1 MNRQQ
6 RRFMKRQKAQGQSYA
21 DVLAQQ
27 REAHEAVEKAAR
39 DATVKVDADIRTQR
53 ALWLSVISMA
63 EAFGLG
69 PKRIQRYFEVLQKNH
84 EWLTALEADD
94 DIVAY
99 EKLRQRA
106 EAVSGIHIEY
116 LYEHEIEAAIAA
128 ARKEDPNE

>member
-6 RRFMKRQKAQGQSYA
+6 RRFMKRQKAPHQSYA

-27 REAHEAVEKAAR
+27 RVAHEAVEKAAR

-84 EWLTALEADD
+84 DWLTALEADD

-116 LYEHEIEAAIAA
+116 LYEHEIQAAIDA
-128 ARKEDPNE
+128 ARKGAKP

>member
-6 RRFMKRQKAQGQSYA
+6 RRFMKRQKAPHQSYA
-21 DVLAQQ
+21 DVLARQ

-106 EAVSGIHIEY
+106 EAVSGVHIEY
-116 LYEHEIEAAIAA
+116 LYEHEIQAAIDA
-128 ARKEDPNE
+128 ARKEIST

>member
-6 RRFMKRQKAQGQSYA
+6 RRFMKRQKAPHQSYA
-21 DVLAQQ
+21 DILAQQ

-84 EWLTALEADD
+84 DWLTALETDD
-94 DIVAY
+94 DITVSKQSSIKFQKT
-99 EKLRQRA
+99 KLVCVIPVKSER
-106 EAVSGIHIEY
+106 
-116 LYEHEIEAAIAA
+116 
-128 ARKEDPNE
+128 

>member
-6 RRFMKRQKAQGQSYA
+6 RRFMKRQKAPHQSYA
-21 DVLAQQ
+21 DVLARQ

-39 DATVKVDADIRTQR
+39 DAAVKVDADIRTQR

-69 PKRIQRYFEVLQKNH
+69 PKRVQRYFEVLQKNH
-84 EWLTALEADD
+84 DWLVALEADD

-106 EAVSGIHIEY
+106 EAASGVHIEY
-116 LYEHEIEAAIAA
+116 LYEHEI
-128 ARKEDPNE
+128 